1 MARITLV
8 SRNFP
13 PLSGGMERLVHQ
25 LYRGLTSNHEVSLLG
40 PSGCEEFV
48 ASGDEVNSTAVSPT
62 LVFLLLTLV
71 KGIYA
76 RVSKGAAEVV
86 MGGSGLV
93 GPVVIFLAKISGAKS
108 ILLLH
113 GLDIIADSR
122 IYQWIFVPFLRRA
135 DLVICNS
142 NNTAR
147 LAVEHGVR
155 ESNIVIVNP
164 GVDINV
170 ATTPHDLAKQQMELE
185 GKMVLLSVGRLMPR
199 KGLAEFVE
207 HCFVNLAAANNDLIL
222 LVVGSEPLNALNRPK
237 ESVLARIEAAVSKQ
251 GVSEQVR
258 LLGHVNDDD
267 LAVLYAAADAFVFP
281 LIEMH
286 GDVEG
291 FGMVAIEAAVHG
303 TPTVAFDCGG
313 VSDAVAEGVNGA
325 LVVAGDYAGFSAAIT
340 RVVQADMRDSA
351 SRFAG
356 EFSWDSYCSQVEQ
369 GIVSLSLSE
378 TA

>member
-25 LYRGLTSNHEVSLLG
+25 MYGGLIKDHEVSLLG
-40 PSGCEEFV
+40 PSGCEDFV
-48 ASGDEVNSTAVSPT
+48 AARSDVRSTSVSPT
-62 LVFLLLTLV
+62 PIFLLLTLV
-71 KGIYA
+71 KGMFA
-76 RVSKGAAEVV
+76 RISKGAGDIV

-93 GPVVIFLAKISGAKS
+93 GPVVVFLAKISGAKS

-122 IYQWIFVPFLRRA
+122 IYQWVFVPFLKHA

-142 NNTAR
+142 KNTAR
-147 LAVEHGVR
+147 LAIKHGVA
-155 ESNIVIVNP
+155 EGDIVIINP
-164 GVDINV
+164 GVDMNV
-170 ATTPHDLAKQQMELE
+170 VTTPHDLAKQKMDLQ
-185 GKMVLLSVGRLMPR
+185 GKTVLLSVGRLMPR

-207 HCFVNLAAANNDLIL
+207 FCFVDLAAADKDLVL
-222 LVVGSEPLNALNRPK
+222 LVAGSEPSNALNRPK
-237 ESVLARIEAAVSKQ
+237 ESVLARIEITVAKQ
-251 GVSEQVR
+251 GLSEQVKI
-258 LLGHVNDDD
+258 LGHADDDD

-281 LIEMH
+281 LIETR

-291 FGMVAIEAAVHG
+291 FGMVAVEAAVHG

-325 LVVAGDYAGFSAAIT
+325 LVDAGDYAGFGDAIS
-340 RVVQADMRDSA
+340 RVVRADMRDSA
-351 SRFAG
+351 REFASQ
-356 EFSWDSYCSQVEQ
+356 FSWDSYSAQVEQ
-369 GIVSLSLSE
+369 GIARVLK
-378 TA
+378 

>member
-25 LYRGLTSNHEVSLLG
+25 LYRGLTENHEVSLLG

-48 ASGDEVNSTAVSPT
+48 ASGNEVNSTAVSPT
-62 LVFLLLTLV
+62 PIFLLLTLV

-76 RVSKGAAEVV
+76 RVSKGAAEIV

-142 NNTAR
+142 KNTAR

-170 ATTPHDLAKQQMELE
+170 VTTPHDLAKQQLQLQ
-185 GKMVLLSVGRLMPR
+185 GKTVLLSVGRLMPR

-207 HCFVNLAAANNDLIL
+207 HCFVNLAAANSDLIL
-222 LVVGSEPLNALNRPK
+222 LVAGSEPSNALNRPK
-237 ESVLARIEAAVSKQ
+237 ESVLARIETAVAKQ

-281 LIEMH
+281 LIEMP

-291 FGMVAIEAAVHG
+291 FGMVAVEAAVHG

-340 RVVQADMRDSA
+340 RIVQADMRNSA
-351 SRFAG
+351 SSFASQ
-356 EFSWDSYCSQVEQ
+356 FSWDSYCAQVEQ
-369 GIVSLSLSE
+369 GIVSLSLAE
-378 TA
+378 PA